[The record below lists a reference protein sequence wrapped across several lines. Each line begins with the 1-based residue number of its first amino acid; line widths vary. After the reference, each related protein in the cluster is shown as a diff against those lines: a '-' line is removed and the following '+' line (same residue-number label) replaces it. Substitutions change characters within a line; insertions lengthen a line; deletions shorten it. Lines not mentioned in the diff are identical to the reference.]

1 MPLLF
6 PYQKDKMSS
15 GTPHFRAPLSSG
27 RAKRL
32 ATLRFVVSLLL
43 TLIAA
48 ISMATPA
55 YALPLQGSWRISNTT
70 TGTLFDY
77 LMTVQQSGSNY
88 QVTFTATN
96 NGTADGW
103 FRGFGV
109 KNLFNGTLSLVSFA
123 PSGSALGSN
132 GFSGYV
138 NENTSNNDYCKTDD
152 GSHPAGTVCAEL
164 SVAGNIVVHVG
175 QNLIFSFVVNGAT
188 PTTPGGGDNWHLQT
202 KVFDSSSGNGALG
215 SISAAAVLPPP
226 PAVPEPASLALV
238 GGGLALVVRKLRKS
252 KLFHS

>member
-1 MPLLF
+1 MYNPV
-6 PYQKDKMSS
+6 
-15 GTPHFRAPLSSG
+15 TPHFRPSISGKTNRFTTSRFIMPLFLAVVAVMCVAP
-27 RAKRL
+27 R
-32 ATLRFVVSLLL
+32 
-43 TLIAA
+43 
-48 ISMATPA
+48 A
-55 YALPLQGSWRISNTT
+55 YADPLQGSWQISNTT

-96 NGTADGW
+96 NGTTDGW

-109 KNLFNGTLSLVSFA
+109 KNLFDNTLNLVSFNQ
-123 PSGSALGSN
+123 SGSALGSSTFN
-132 GFSGYV
+132 GYV

-152 GSHPAGTVCAEL
+152 GSHPPGTVCAEL
-164 SVAGNIVVHVG
+164 SVAGNIVLHVG

-188 PTTPGGGDNWHLQT
+188 PTTPGSGDNWHLQT

-238 GGGLALVVRKLRKS
+238 GGGLALLARKLRKS
-252 KLFHS
+252 KLFHA